1 MRLPTP
7 PLTLRSLLPMPR
19 ARLPKRRAMPLPL
32 LALLRPTPPLMRALL
47 LPMRALLLPTLLRT
61 LRKPLPMLP
70 RKPLRRRS
78 KRLL

>member
-7 PLTLRSLLPMPR
+7 PLTLRSLLLIPR
-19 ARLPKRRAMPLPL
+19 ARLPMRAPL
-32 LALLRPTPPLMRALL
+32 LLT
-47 LPMRALLLPTLLRT
+47 RALLLPTPALRLPMRAPLLPTRAPMLLLPT
-61 LRKPLPMLP
+61 LR